1 MALLFPQVPHSDE
14 PCMDPSL
21 GPVTFEDVA
30 VYFSQEEWRILD
42 ETQRRLYCYVMLET
56 FALVASLGLASSR
69 SHVVVPLELG
79 GEPWVQDRVDMTPS
93 TARGARSGPGLG
105 DWHQG
110 EEVMSW
116 LDSDHIRNVSCAQH
130 YFGAKASDCE
140 PHYSLSS
147 PFLTLC
153 SFHHTYSDF
162 APRIVPHLSAFHSLV
177 VLSILTSLLFDIGLH
192 LTRHEACTYPQNGP

>member
-1 MALLFPQVPHSDE
+1 
-14 PCMDPSL
+14 
-21 GPVTFEDVA
+21 
-30 VYFSQEEWRILD
+30 
-42 ETQRRLYCYVMLET
+42 
-56 FALVASLGLASSR
+56 
-69 SHVVVPLELG
+69 
-79 GEPWVQDRVDMTPS
+79 MTPG
-93 TARGARSGPGLG
+93 TARGAQSGPGLG

-153 SFHHTYSDF
+153 SFRHTYSDI
-162 APRIVPHLSAFHSLV
+162 APRIIPHLSAFYSLV
-177 VLSILTSLLFDIGLH
+177 VLSIFTSLLFNIGLH
-192 LTRHEACTYPQNGP
+192 LTCHEACTYPQNGP